1 MLITGGWVV
10 DGTGAPPFRAD
21 VGIVDGRIAAVGR
34 LRTSATR
41 RLQGEPGQSDPT
53 APVAETSVAAGDA
66 RDPSQSGAD
75 PAGPYDVVRAATVV
89 DATGRYVLPGLVDCH
104 AHGDAV
110 VFDPEIQLAA
120 LRQGVTTFVLGQ
132 DGLSFAPTTTRAGF
146 EYASRYFAAVNGA
159 HPRVDGPVTVSELLD
174 GYDRATALNTA
185 YLLPHG
191 TIRFDVIG
199 PAERPADPAEL
210 RTMRERVERGLSEG
224 AAGLSSGLEY
234 APGRYADAAELA
246 YLCEPLGGLPYV
258 THMRGY
264 GATAATG
271 MAEAAE
277 IGLRSGAPV
286 HVSHYHGPASTLLP
300 LLDDARRRDVDLTFD
315 TYPYLRS
322 STILAMVV
330 LPSWVPAAD
339 PERAVAALRAEPER
353 LARDWAGFAG
363 LWGRITLSHAPGF
376 EWAEGMTLPDAAERH
391 GTDPAGFCRTLLIE
405 TRLEA
410 GCVAARPDEGPEGEA
425 SVRAILRD
433 PGHTGGSDGIYVGG
447 HPHPRGFGAFARYLG
462 RHVRELGDLTWEQAA
477 VHLASHPAR
486 RFRLPERGLVRP
498 GQVADVIVVDPL
510 RVADT
515 ATYENPRSVG
525 VGIDDVLV
533 SGVPVLAGGRL
544 TGATPGR
551 ALRPV

>member
-1 MLITGGWVV
+1 MNLDVLIIGGWVV

-21 VGIVDGRIAAVGR
+21 VGIADGRIAVVGPSR
-34 LRTSATR
+34 PPVTQSPP
-41 RLQGEPGQSDPT
+41 GEP
-53 APVAETSVAAGDA
+53 
-66 RDPSQSGAD
+66 GAD
-75 PAGPYDVVRAATVV
+75 PAGETRAAAVI

-110 VFDPEIQLAA
+110 VLDPEIQLAA

-132 DGLSFAPTTTRAGF
+132 DGLSYAPTTTKAGF
-146 EYASRYFAAVNGA
+146 DYASRYFAAVNGG
-159 HPRVDGPVTVSELLD
+159 HPGVDGPVTVAELLD
-174 GYDRATALNTA
+174 GYDRATAVNTA

-191 TIRFDVIG
+191 TIRFDVMG
-199 PAERPADPAEL
+199 AAERAPDAAEL
-210 RTMRERVERGLSEG
+210 RAMRERVERGLSEG

-246 YLCEPLGGLPYV
+246 HLCEPLGGLPYV

-264 GATAATG
+264 GASAATG

-277 IGLRSGAPV
+277 IGTRAGAPV
-286 HVSHYHGPASTLLP
+286 HISHYHGPAGTLLP
-300 LLDDARRRDVDLTFD
+300 LLDEARRRDVDLSFD

-322 STILAMVV
+322 STILAMVL
-330 LPSWVPAAD
+330 LPPWVPAAD
-339 PERAVAALRAEPER
+339 PDRAVAALRAEPER
-353 LARDWAGFAG
+353 LARDWAGFADV
-363 LWGRITLSHAPGF
+363 WGRITLSHAPGF
-376 EWAEGMTLPDAAERH
+376 EWAEGLTLPDAAGRH
-391 GTDPAGFCRTLLIE
+391 GMEPAEFARTLLIE

-425 SVRAILRD
+425 SIRAILRD

-462 RHVRELGDLTWEQAA
+462 RHVRELGDLTWEQAT

-486 RFRLPERGLVRP
+486 RFRLPDRGLLRR

-515 ATYENPRSVG
+515 ATYENPRSLAVG
-525 VGIDDVLV
+525 VDDVLV

-551 ALRPV
+551 ALRPA

>member
-1 MLITGGWVV
+1 MNLDVLIIGGWVV
-10 DGTGAPPFRAD
+10 DGTGAPPYRAD
-21 VGIVDGRIAAVGR
+21 VGIADGRIAVVGP
-34 LRTSATR
+34 LRPSATESPS
-41 RLQGEPGQSDPT
+41 GEPGP
-53 APVAETSVAAGDA
+53 
-66 RDPSQSGAD
+66 
-75 PAGPYDVVRAATVV
+75 GPEGESHAATVI

-110 VFDPEIQLAA
+110 VLDPEIQLAA

-132 DGLSFAPTTTRAGF
+132 DGLSYAPTTTKAGF
-146 EYASRYFAAVNGA
+146 DYASRYFAAVNGG
-159 HPRVDGPVTVSELLD
+159 HPGVDGPVAVAELLD
-174 GYDRATALNTA
+174 GYDHATAVNTA

-191 TIRFDVIG
+191 TIRFDVMG
-199 PAERPADPAEL
+199 AAERAPDAAEL
-210 RTMRERVERGLSEG
+210 RAMRERVERGLSEG

-234 APGRYADAAELA
+234 APGRYADTAELA
-246 YLCEPLGGLPYV
+246 HLCEPLGGLPYV

-264 GATAATG
+264 GATAPAG
-271 MAEAAE
+271 MAEAVE
-277 IGLRSGAPV
+277 IGIRSGAPV
-286 HVSHYHGPASTLLP
+286 HVSHYHGPARTLLP
-300 LLDDARRRDVDLTFD
+300 LLDDARRRDVDLSFD

-322 STILAMVV
+322 STILAMVL

-339 PERAVAALRAEPER
+339 PDRAVAALRAEPER
-353 LARDWAGFAG
+353 LARDWAGFADV
-363 LWGRITLSHAPGF
+363 WGRITLSHAPGF
-376 EWAEGMTLPDAAERH
+376 EWAEGVTLPDAAGRH
-391 GTDPAGFCRTLLIE
+391 GMEPAEFARTLLIE

-425 SVRAILRD
+425 SIRAILRD

-486 RFRLPERGLVRP
+486 RFRLPDRGLLRR

-515 ATYENPRSVG
+515 ATYENPRSLA

-551 ALRPV
+551 ALRPAS